1 MSRILNAAAGKDN
14 EQKSAAAGGAHP
26 GLIRGDSGSIPG
38 ALFSPDRGIKKA
50 KREVKTMILQT
61 VSISAA
67 PRELHIKLFKAH
79 GDELDKLEE
88 EIASLDAV
96 ALVSWARVFEAV
108 KAPGVVAHWE
118 LQYEIDGKTYTE
130 QRILHASVKNPGCI
144 QFSTA
149 HIYPDEYIPVMDSQF
164 KNAADFFR
172 YEAPPSAVVTI
183 EKVA

>member
-1 MSRILNAAAGKDN
+1 MM
-14 EQKSAAAGGAHP
+14 EQKSVAAGVAHP
-26 GLIRGDSGSIPG
+26 DLIQSDSGSIPG
-38 ALFSPDRGIKKA
+38 ALFSPDRGIKKT

-79 GDELDKLEE
+79 GDELEKLEK

-96 ALVSWARVFEAV
+96 ALVSWAKVFEAV

-118 LQYEIDGKTYTE
+118 VQHEIDGKAYTE
-130 QRILHASVKNPGCI
+130 QHILHASVKNPGCI

-172 YEAPPSAVVTI
+172 YEAPLSAVVVI

>member
-1 MSRILNAAAGKDN
+1 
-14 EQKSAAAGGAHP
+14 
-26 GLIRGDSGSIPG
+26 
-38 ALFSPDRGIKKA
+38 
-50 KREVKTMILQT
+50 MILQT

-67 PRELHIKLFKAH
+67 PRELRIKLFKVH
-79 GDELDKLEE
+79 GDELEKLEK

-96 ALVSWARVFEAV
+96 ALVFEAV

-118 LQYEIDGKTYTE
+118 VQHEIDGKTYTE
-130 QRILHASVKNPGCI
+130 QRILHASVKNLGCI

-164 KNAADFFR
+164 KNASDFFR
-172 YEAPPSAVVTI
+172 YEAPLSAVVII

>member
-1 MSRILNAAAGKDN
+1 
-14 EQKSAAAGGAHP
+14 
-26 GLIRGDSGSIPG
+26 
-38 ALFSPDRGIKKA
+38 
-50 KREVKTMILQT
+50 MILQT

-67 PRELHIKLFKAH
+67 PRELHLQLFKAH
-79 GDELDKLEE
+79 GDELEKLEK

-108 KAPGVVAHWE
+108 KALGVVAHWE
-118 LQYEIDGKTYTE
+118 VQHEIGDKTYTE
-130 QRILHASVKNPGCI
+130 QRILHASVKNPGYI

-172 YEAPPSAVVTI
+172 YEAPLSAVVII

>member
-1 MSRILNAAAGKDN
+1 
-14 EQKSAAAGGAHP
+14 
-26 GLIRGDSGSIPG
+26 
-38 ALFSPDRGIKKA
+38 
-50 KREVKTMILQT
+50 MILQT

-67 PRELHIKLFKAH
+67 PRELHIKLFKVH
-79 GDELDKLEE
+79 GDELEKLEK

-96 ALVSWARVFEAV
+96 ALVFEAV

-118 LQYEIDGKTYTE
+118 VQHEIDGKAYTE

-172 YEAPPSAVVTI
+172 YEAPLSAVVII

>member
-1 MSRILNAAAGKDN
+1 
-14 EQKSAAAGGAHP
+14 
-26 GLIRGDSGSIPG
+26 
-38 ALFSPDRGIKKA
+38 
-50 KREVKTMILQT
+50 MILQT
-61 VSISAA
+61 VSINAA
-67 PRELHIKLFKAH
+67 PRELHIKLFKVH
-79 GDELDKLEE
+79 GEEWEKLVQ

-108 KAPGVVAHWE
+108 KAPCVVAHWE
-118 LQYEIDGKTYTE
+118 VQHEIGGKAYTE

>member
-1 MSRILNAAAGKDN
+1 
-14 EQKSAAAGGAHP
+14 
-26 GLIRGDSGSIPG
+26 
-38 ALFSPDRGIKKA
+38 
-50 KREVKTMILQT
+50 MILQT

-67 PRELHIKLFKAH
+67 PRELHLQLFKAH
-79 GDELDKLEE
+79 GDELEKLEK

-108 KAPGVVAHWE
+108 KTPGVVAHWE
-118 LQYEIDGKTYTE
+118 VQHEIDGKAYTE
-130 QRILHASVKNPGCI
+130 QRILHASVKTPGCI
-144 QFSTA
+144 QYSTA

-172 YEAPPSAVVTI
+172 YEAPLSAVVII

>member
-1 MSRILNAAAGKDN
+1 
-14 EQKSAAAGGAHP
+14 
-26 GLIRGDSGSIPG
+26 
-38 ALFSPDRGIKKA
+38 
-50 KREVKTMILQT
+50 MILQA

-79 GDELDKLEE
+79 GDELEKLEK

-96 ALVSWARVFEAV
+96 ALVFEAV

-118 LQYEIDGKTYTE
+118 VQHEIDGKTYTE
-130 QRILHASVKNPGCI
+130 QRILHASVKNLGCI

-164 KNAADFFR
+164 KNASDFFR
-172 YEAPPSAVVTI
+172 YEAPLSAVVII

>member
-1 MSRILNAAAGKDN
+1 
-14 EQKSAAAGGAHP
+14 
-26 GLIRGDSGSIPG
+26 
-38 ALFSPDRGIKKA
+38 
-50 KREVKTMILQT
+50 MILQT

-67 PRELHIKLFKAH
+67 PRELHLQLFKAH
-79 GDELDKLEE
+79 GDELEKLEK

-96 ALVSWARVFEAV
+96 ALVFEAV

-118 LQYEIDGKTYTE
+118 VQHEIDGKTYTE
-130 QRILHASVKNPGCI
+130 QRILHASVKNLGCI

-164 KNAADFFR
+164 KNASDFFR
-172 YEAPPSAVVTI
+172 YEAPLSAVVII

>member
-1 MSRILNAAAGKDN
+1 
-14 EQKSAAAGGAHP
+14 
-26 GLIRGDSGSIPG
+26 
-38 ALFSPDRGIKKA
+38 
-50 KREVKTMILQT
+50 MILQT
-61 VSISAA
+61 VSINAA

-79 GDELDKLEE
+79 GNELEKLKQ

-118 LQYEIDGKTYTE
+118 VQHEIGGKTYTE

-164 KNAADFFR
+164 KNVADFFR
-172 YEAPPSAVVTI
+172 YEAPTLAVVTI

>member
-1 MSRILNAAAGKDN
+1 
-14 EQKSAAAGGAHP
+14 
-26 GLIRGDSGSIPG
+26 
-38 ALFSPDRGIKKA
+38 
-50 KREVKTMILQT
+50 MILQT

-67 PRELHIKLFKAH
+67 PRELHIKLFKVH
-79 GDELDKLEE
+79 GDELEKLEK

-96 ALVSWARVFEAV
+96 ALVFEAV

-118 LQYEIDGKTYTE
+118 VQHEIDGKTYTE
-130 QRILHASVKNPGCI
+130 QRILHASVKNPGYI
-144 QFSTA
+144 QYSTA

-172 YEAPPSAVVTI
+172 YEAPLSAVVII

>member
-1 MSRILNAAAGKDN
+1 
-14 EQKSAAAGGAHP
+14 
-26 GLIRGDSGSIPG
+26 
-38 ALFSPDRGIKKA
+38 
-50 KREVKTMILQT
+50 MILQT

-67 PRELHIKLFKAH
+67 PRELHIKLFKVH
-79 GDELDKLEE
+79 GEEWEKLVQ

-108 KAPGVVAHWE
+108 KTPGVVAHWDG
-118 LQYEIDGKTYTE
+118 QHEIDGKTYTE

-144 QFSTA
+144 QYSTA

-172 YEAPPSAVVTI
+172 YEAPPLAVVTV

>member
-1 MSRILNAAAGKDN
+1 MKKISSAPVGKDN
-14 EQKSAAAGGAHP
+14 EAKSAAAGAAHP
-26 GLIRGDSGSIPG
+26 GVILVRFRARSSPLI
-38 ALFSPDRGIKKA
+38 RGIKKA

-67 PRELHIKLFKAH
+67 PRELHIKLFKVH
-79 GDELDKLEE
+79 GEEWEKLVQ

-108 KAPGVVAHWE
+108 KTPGVVAHWE
-118 LQYEIDGKTYTE
+118 VQHEIDGKVYTE
-130 QRILHASVKNPGCI
+130 QRILHASVKNPGYI

-172 YEAPPSAVVTI
+172 YEAPQLAVVTV

>member
-1 MSRILNAAAGKDN
+1 MCFSALGGEVHDLGTLYRGKP
-14 EQKSAAAGGAHP
+14 EQK
-26 GLIRGDSGSIPG
+26 
-38 ALFSPDRGIKKA
+38 KKT
-50 KREVKTMILQT
+50 KRKVKTMILQT

-79 GDELDKLEE
+79 GDELEKLEK

-96 ALVSWARVFEAV
+96 AIVSWARVFEAV

-118 LQYEIDGKTYTE
+118 VQHEIGGKAYTE

-164 KNAADFFR
+164 KNVADFFR

>member
-1 MSRILNAAAGKDN
+1 MPCVCWTAQKFHIVMKNMNA
-14 EQKSAAAGGAHP
+14 
-26 GLIRGDSGSIPG
+26 
-38 ALFSPDRGIKKA
+38 
-50 KREVKTMILQT
+50 MILQT

-79 GDELDKLEE
+79 GDELEKLEK
-88 EIASLDAV
+88 EIVSLDAV
-96 ALVSWARVFEAV
+96 VLVSWARVFEAV
-108 KAPGVVAHWE
+108 KTPGVVAHWE
-118 LQYEIDGKTYTE
+118 VQHEIGDKTYTE

-164 KNAADFFR
+164 KNVADFFR

>member
-1 MSRILNAAAGKDN
+1 
-14 EQKSAAAGGAHP
+14 
-26 GLIRGDSGSIPG
+26 
-38 ALFSPDRGIKKA
+38 
-50 KREVKTMILQT
+50 MILQT

-79 GDELDKLEE
+79 GEEWEKLVK
-88 EIASLDAV
+88 EIANLDAV
-96 ALVSWARVFEAV
+96 ALASWARVFEAV
-108 KAPGVVAHWE
+108 KTPGVVAHWE
-118 LQYEIDGKTYTE
+118 VQHGKTYTE

-172 YEAPPSAVVTI
+172 YEAPTLAVVTI

>member
-1 MSRILNAAAGKDN
+1 MRF
-14 EQKSAAAGGAHP
+14 SALGGEVHDLAT
-26 GLIRGDSGSIPG
+26 LYREN
-38 ALFSPDRGIKKA
+38 RNKKKKT
-50 KREVKTMILQT
+50 KRKVKTMILKT

-79 GDELDKLEE
+79 GDELEKLEK

-108 KAPGVVAHWE
+108 KTPGVVAHWE
-118 LQYEIDGKTYTE
+118 VQHEIDGKAYTE

-144 QFSTA
+144 QYSTA

-164 KNAADFFR
+164 KNA
-172 YEAPPSAVVTI
+172 S
-183 EKVA
+183 VALSCNTYMTFCRIFLIFLV

>member
-1 MSRILNAAAGKDN
+1 
-14 EQKSAAAGGAHP
+14 
-26 GLIRGDSGSIPG
+26 
-38 ALFSPDRGIKKA
+38 
-50 KREVKTMILQT
+50 MILQT
-61 VSISAA
+61 VSINAA
-67 PRELHIKLFKAH
+67 PRELHIKLFKVH
-79 GDELDKLEE
+79 GEEWEKLVQ

-118 LQYEIDGKTYTE
+118 VQHEIGGKTYTE

-164 KNAADFFR
+164 KNVADFFR
-172 YEAPPSAVVTI
+172 YEAPTLAVVTI